1 MDNNKNRMKDREKSN
16 AELRKMEPKDNADVG
31 IINGH
36 IIGVHDGL
44 HEKNRSNEKSNKR

>member
-16 AELRKMEPKDNADVG
+16 AELRKMDPKHNDDIG

-36 IIGVHDGL
+36 KIGVHDGK
-44 HEKNRSNEKSNKR
+44 HEKNS